1 MKTVRAKIY
10 EEASESCCI
19 ATLSQCRSCKEKDT
33 CLILREQLS
42 FYNRLGISQIGD
54 AIDSKSLNSIKH
66 LWKDSVR
73 TKRYDSSWNFSEDNT
88 RAYTH
93 AIHPYPAM
101 MIPQVA
107 GRLIDMYAKPKAAV
121 LDPFSGSGSVLLE
134 AFIRGYDSY
143 GIDINP
149 LSLLISRV
157 KTTPVDPEVLHLELE
172 KILKKASS
180 TKNTK
185 KPNFFNIDYWFKPEV
200 ASQLTALQTAINSI
214 DDKPVL
220 AGFKRGK
227 IKDFFK
233 VVFSFTVRAASNT
246 RNGEFKLY
254 RIDDDK
260 LKNYSPDAFEIF
272 KKRAGENIVAM
283 AGLWE
288 KYSRSKT
295 KVNILN
301 EDARHRTSIKDR
313 KVDIVVTSPPYG
325 DSKTTVA
332 YGQFSRLSLQWL
344 GFEGENIDVD
354 NRSLGGR
361 LDVKNLHLGYTSPNL
376 RYALDLVSR
385 ADKKR
390 AREVLAF
397 YIDLNK
403 CFMELCRVIKKGGIL
418 CMVVGNRTV
427 KGIQLPT
434 DEISADFG
442 EAAGFRH
449 IETII
454 RKIPNK
460 RMPSK
465 NSPTNEPG
473 VLGATMTEEH
483 IVMLERM
490 A

>member
-1 MKTVRAKIY
+1 MKSVRAKIY
-10 EEASESCCI
+10 AETPDFCCI
-19 ATLSQCRSCKEKDT
+19 ATLSQCRSCKEKDS
-33 CLILREQLS
+33 CLILRDQLS
-42 FYNRLGISQIGD
+42 FYNRLGISQIDD

-73 TKRYDSSWNFSEDNT
+73 TKRYDPSWNYSEDNT

-107 GRLIDMYAKPKAAV
+107 GRLIDMYAKPKAVV

-157 KTTPVDPEVLHLELE
+157 KTTPLNYKDVQIELE
-172 KILKKASS
+172 KILNKAFR

-185 KPNFFNIDYWFKPEV
+185 RPNFFNIDYWFKPEV
-200 ASQLTALQTAINSI
+200 VSQLTALQTAVNSI
-214 DDKPVL
+214 NDK
-220 AGFKRGK
+220 K

-260 LKNYSPDAFEIF
+260 LKNYSPDVFEIF
-272 KKRAGENIVAM
+272 TKRAEENIASM
-283 AGLWE
+283 SDLWE
-288 KYSRSKT
+288 EYSRSKT

-301 EDARHRTSIKDR
+301 EDARRRTSIKDR

-344 GFEGENIDVD
+344 GFEGEDIDVD

-361 LDVKNLHLGYTSPNL
+361 LDVKNLHLGYTSVNL

-385 ADKKR
+385 ADQKR

-403 CFMELCRVIKKGGIL
+403 CFMELHRVIKKGGIL

-442 EAAGFRH
+442 ESPGFKH

-473 VLGATMTEEH
+473 VLGATMTEEY
-483 IVMLERM
+483 IVIMEKIK
-490 A
+490 

>member
-1 MKTVRAKIY
+1 MKSARVKIY
-10 EEASESCCI
+10 EETSESCCI
-19 ATLSQCRSCKEKDT
+19 ATANQCKSCKEKDS

-42 FYNRLGISQIGD
+42 FYNRLGISQIDD
-54 AIDSKSLNSIKH
+54 AINSKSLNSIKH

-73 TKRYDSSWNFSEDNT
+73 TKKYDPSWNYTEDNS
-88 RAYTH
+88 RDYTH
-93 AIHPYPAM
+93 SIHPYPAM

-107 GRLIDMYAKPKAAV
+107 GRLIDMYAKPKTVV

-149 LSLLISRV
+149 LALLISKV
-157 KTTPVDPEVLHLELE
+157 KITPLDCEVLYLELE
-172 KILKKASS
+172 KILKKAFHI
-180 TKNTK
+180 KNTK
-185 KPNFFNIDYWFKPEV
+185 KPDFFNIDYWFKPEIV
-200 ASQLTALQTAINSI
+200 SQLTALQAAINSI
-214 DDKPVL
+214 KN
-220 AGFKRGK
+220 KNT
-227 IKDFFK
+227 KDFFN
-233 VVFSFTVRAASNT
+233 VVFSFTVRASSNT

-260 LKNYSPDAFEIF
+260 LNDYSPNVLAIF
-272 KKRAGENIVAM
+272 KKKWQENIAAM
-283 AGLWE
+283 ADLWE
-288 KYSRSKT
+288 KYRGSKT

-301 EDARHRTSIKDR
+301 EDTRHKTSIKDR
-313 KVDIVVTSPPYG
+313 EIDIVVTSPPYG

-344 GFEGENIDVD
+344 GFEGEDIDVD
-354 NRSLGGR
+354 NISLGGR

-376 RYALDLVSR
+376 RYVLDLVSR
-385 ADKKR
+385 VNQKR

-397 YIDLNK
+397 YVDLNK
-403 CFMELCRVIKKGGIL
+403 CFIELNRVIKKGGFL

-434 DEISADFG
+434 DEIVVDFG
-442 EAAGFRH
+442 ESTGFRH

-473 VLGATMTEEH
+473 VLGATMTEEN
-483 IVMLERM
+483 IVILEKIK
-490 A
+490 

>member
-1 MKTVRAKIY
+1 MKSIGAKIY

-19 ATLSQCRSCKEKDT
+19 STMSQCRSCKEKDT
-33 CLILREQLS
+33 CLILRDQLS
-42 FYNRLGISQIGD
+42 FYNRLGISQIDD
-54 AIDSKSLNSIKH
+54 AVDSKSLNSIKY
-66 LWKDSVR
+66 LWQDSVR
-73 TKRYDSSWNFSEDNT
+73 TKKYDPSWNYSEDDT

-93 AIHPYPAM
+93 SIHPYPAM

-107 GRLIDMYAKPKAAV
+107 GRLIDMYAKPKAV
-121 LDPFSGSGSVLLE
+121 VFDPFCGSGSVLLE
-134 AFIRGYDSY
+134 VFIRGYDSY
-143 GIDINP
+143 GVDINP
-149 LSLLISRV
+149 LSLLISKV
-157 KTTPVDPEVLHLELE
+157 KTTPVDYEDLQIELE
-172 KILKKASS
+172 KIFKKASY
-180 TKNTK
+180 TKKAK

-200 ASQLTALQTAINSI
+200 VSQLTALRTAINLI
-214 DDKPVL
+214 KDK
-220 AGFKRGK
+220 KT
-227 IKDFFK
+227 KDFFN
-233 VVFSFTVRAASNT
+233 VAFSFTVRAVSNT

-260 LKNYSPDAFEIF
+260 LKNYSPDVFEIF
-272 KKRAGENIVAM
+272 KKKTENNITAM
-283 AGLWE
+283 ADLWE
-288 KYSRSKT
+288 KYRGSKT
-295 KVNILN
+295 KVNILS
-301 EDARHRTSIKDR
+301 EDTRHKTSIKDR
-313 KVDIVVTSPPYG
+313 EIDIVVTSPPYG

-344 GFEGENIDVD
+344 GFEGKDIDVD

-361 LDVKNLHLGYTSPNL
+361 LDVKNLHLGYASPNL
-376 RYALDLVSR
+376 RYVLDLVSR

-403 CFMELCRVIKKGGIL
+403 CFLELCRVIKRGGIL

-434 DEISADFG
+434 DEIVADFG
-442 EAAGFRH
+442 ESAGFRY

-483 IVMLERM
+483 IVILEKIQ
-490 A
+490 